1 MNWELIAAL
10 AEAVGALAVVVS
22 VIYLAQQ
29 VGQGNDVARASYHI
43 AQATNYRS
51 LQRSV
56 IDSAEVESI
65 FRRGL
70 LDPTAL
76 EAGEYHRFI
85 HLMGE
90 YFQHLEAQA
99 EGARAGLVPEDVA
112 NSWANLVASWIATP
126 GGREAWDLMGG
137 FFPQGVHELLEVAG
151 RDALPFDQLFPRAF
165 HARSE

>member
-1 MNWELIAAL
+1 MNWELVAAL

-29 VGQGNDVARASYHI
+29 VRQSNEVARATYHI
-43 AQATNYRS
+43 AQSTNYRN

-56 IDSAEVESI
+56 LENSEVESI

-76 EAGEYHRFI
+76 EVGEYHRFMT
-85 HLMGE
+85 LMGE

-99 EGARAGLVPEDVA
+99 AGARAGLVGEDIA
-112 NSWANLVASWIATP
+112 NSWASLVASWLAMP
-126 GGREAWDLMGG
+126 GGREAWDVMAG
-137 FFPQGVHELLEVAG
+137 FFPQDVHELLEVAG
-151 RDALPFDQLFPRAF
+151 REALPTDKLFPRAF
-165 HARSE
+165 HARSD

>member
-29 VGQGNDVARASYHI
+29 VRQGNEVASATYHI
-43 AQATNYRS
+43 AQSTNYRS

-56 IDSAEVESI
+56 IENPEVESI
-65 FRRGL
+65 LRRGL

-76 EAGEYHRFI
+76 EVGEYHRFI
-85 HLMGE
+85 TLMGE

-99 EGARAGLVPEDVA
+99 AGARAGLVQEDIA
-112 NSWANLVASWIATP
+112 NSWASAVASWIAMP
-126 GGREAWDLMGG
+126 GGREAWDVLGA
-137 FFPQGVHELLEVAG
+137 FFPQEVHELLEVAG
-151 RDALPFDQLFPRAF
+151 REALPLDKLAPRAF
-165 HARSE
+165 HARSK